1 MVNMTPGERNMPLRP
16 LLPADLPQ
24 AHALTQAIRW
34 PHREQD
40 WRFALDLGQGWAVAD
55 GTRLLGTSM
64 SWPFGPAW
72 GCFGMLI
79 VANDQ
84 QGRGLGAQL
93 MDAALAALED
103 RAVQLHATPA
113 GQSLYRR
120 LGFAPAGT
128 ITQHQ
133 GPAAAP
139 PPAPLAPSQH
149 LRPATAA
156 DLPALA
162 ALDTEATGMDR
173 TRALAA
179 LLAHGQALL
188 LERNG
193 QPEGFA
199 MLRPFGRGEV
209 IGPVIAPDAAAAWA
223 LIAHFLAA
231 RAGAFLRIDITDPA
245 LAAPLAAHGLVAVDE
260 ALRMVRGT
268 PHAPGATR
276 SFALVNQALG

>member
-1 MVNMTPGERNMPLRP
+1 MPLKLRP

-24 AHALTQAIRW
+24 AHGLTQAIRW

-40 WRFALDLGQGWAVAD
+40 WRFALELGQGWAIAE
-55 GTRLLGTSM
+55 GERLLGTSM
-64 SWPFGPAW
+64 SWAFGPAW

-84 QGRGLGAQL
+84 QGRGLGARL
-93 MDAALAALED
+93 MEAALAALGD

-113 GQSLYRR
+113 GQALYLR

-133 GPAAAP
+133 GIALAPPAAPIAP
-139 PPAPLAPSQH
+139 GQH
-149 LRPATAA
+149 LRPAGAA

-162 ALDTEATGMDR
+162 ALDHAATGMDR

-179 LLAHGQALL
+179 ILGMGNAVI
-188 LERNG
+188 LERDG
-193 QPEGFA
+193 AAEGFA

-209 IGPVIAPDAAAAWA
+209 IGPVAAPDASAAWA
-223 LIAHFLAA
+223 LIAHVLAA
-231 RAGAFLRIDITDPA
+231 RGGAFMRIDITDPA
-245 LAAPLAAHGLVAVDE
+245 LAPMLAAHGLVAVDE

-268 PHAPGATR
+268 PAAPGTAR

>member
-1 MVNMTPGERNMPLRP
+1 MPAPAPPLRP
-16 LLPADLPQ
+16 LLPDDLPQ
-24 AHALTQAIRW
+24 AHGLTQAIRW

-40 WRFALDLGQGWAVAD
+40 WRFALELGQGWAVSE
-55 GTRLLGTSM
+55 GERLLGTAI

-84 QGRGLGAQL
+84 QGRGLGARL
-93 MDAALAALED
+93 MEAALATLGD

-113 GQSLYRR
+113 GQALYRR

-128 ITQHQ
+128 IIQHQ
-133 GPAAAP
+133 GIAAAP
-139 PPAPLAPSQH
+139 PTVPLAPGRR
-149 LRPATAA
+149 LRAATGS

-162 ALDTEATGMDR
+162 ALDTAATGMDR
-173 TRALAA
+173 TRALSAI
-179 LLAHGQALL
+179 LSLGQAIL

-193 QPEGFA
+193 TAEGFA

-209 IGPVIAPDAAAAWA
+209 IGPVAAPDAAAAWA

-231 RAGAFLRIDITDPA
+231 RAGAFVRIDITDPA
-245 LAAPLAAHGLVAVDE
+245 VAPLLGAHGLPGVDE

-268 PHAPGATR
+268 PAAPGTTR

>member
-1 MVNMTPGERNMPLRP
+1 MPLQPRP

-24 AHALTQAIRW
+24 AHGLTQAIRW

-40 WRFALDLGQGWAVAD
+40 WRLALELGQGWAIAEN
-55 GTRLLGTSM
+55 GRLLGTSM
-64 SWPFGPAW
+64 SWAFGPEW

-79 VANDQ
+79 VADDQ
-84 QGRGLGAQL
+84 QGKGLGARL
-93 MDAALAALED
+93 MDAALAALGD

-113 GQSLYRR
+113 GQALYRK

-133 GPAAAP
+133 GLATAP
-139 PPAPLAPSQH
+139 PPAPLAPGQR
-149 LRPATAA
+149 LRPAMVA

-162 ALDTEATGMDR
+162 ALDAAATGMDR
-173 TRALAA
+173 ARALAA
-179 LLAHGQALL
+179 ILALGRAMI
-188 LERNG
+188 LERDG
-193 QPEGFA
+193 TAEGFA

-209 IGPVIAPDAAAAWA
+209 IGPVAAPDTAAAWA
-223 LIAHFLAA
+223 LVAHFLAA
-231 RAGAFLRIDITDPA
+231 RAGAFLRIDITDPGLAPA
-245 LAAPLAAHGLVAVDE
+245 LSAHGLAAVDE

-268 PHAPGATR
+268 PIAPGATR